1 MTVTVILVSP
11 GPIRFT
17 YIFRD
22 CVYLVSVFTFF
33 LLFLSF
39 SLFVGFSVAN
49 GLFGVAYFFGF
60 RTAIFLAI
68 IMACRLILKM
78 AKIFSL
84 WNYLKRYGKWYSCG
98 DGVVVLISLVF
109 GSCQFNESLLYF
121 YMLVCL
127 PFQLLCV
134 FFFSVV
140 SVFSSKFMISAFFA
154 VFFSVLFFVC
164 IFFLFCSTDDCKLLC
179 RSFQM

>member
-33 LLFLSF
+33 LLLLSF

-49 GLFGVAYFFGF
+49 GLFGVAYFFFGF
-60 RTAIFLAI
+60 RIAIFLAI

-134 FFFSVV
+134 YFFPVV

-154 VFFSVLFFVC
+154 VFFFCFVFRLYFFFV
-164 IFFLFCSTDDCKLLC
+164 LLY
-179 RSFQM
+179 R

>member
-33 LLFLSF
+33 FAPSF
-39 SLFVGFSVAN
+39 FFSICRFQCGERTFWG
-49 GLFGVAYFFGF
+49 GLFFFGF

-134 FFFSVV
+134 CFFPSCPSFQANLWFPLFSPY
-140 SVFSSKFMISAFFA
+140 
-154 VFFSVLFFVC
+154 
-164 IFFLFCSTDDCKLLC
+164 FFLFCFSFVFFFALQMIVNCCAARFKCK
-179 RSFQM
+179 